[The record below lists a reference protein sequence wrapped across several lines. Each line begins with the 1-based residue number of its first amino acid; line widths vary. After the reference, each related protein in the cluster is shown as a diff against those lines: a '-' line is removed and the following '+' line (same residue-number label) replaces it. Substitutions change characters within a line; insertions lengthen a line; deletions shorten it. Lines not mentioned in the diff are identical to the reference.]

1 MLSFI
6 ICLLPLAA
14 SVPIE
19 LPSKN
24 YILDIDND
32 MLRNVRFIGDSS
44 PQLNLS
50 SMNLH
55 TLQKN
60 TFDYVDDIESL
71 DLSNNSLTSLPEFVF
86 SNLTKLKNLSL
97 SNNQISNVRTL
108 FVGLENLQLLDISHN
123 HIRHLRRG
131 NLFGLPKSTRILTDG
146 NIFWSIS
153 TDVFANFFLKH
164 AELQKATNQVTST
177 EEEKEEEK
185 EEIDNTAFEEREN
198 LGTLSEDTRVK
209 LCKSYG
215 IVTSL
220 EILQKN
226 EELAEGCVQV
236 PLDVDK
242 KEMMLQEQN
251 ITAFQ
256 EDWYQLQSLPIA
268 SLDLSNNEIAEIRE
282 ATLNGLPAGLTD
294 VNFLGNKIRRIWSQ
308 VIENEHLKSIN
319 FKDNLIE
326 EIEDDAFGKMKLHGL
341 YLINNQLESLNFV
354 STLPETLT
362 ELVLNG
368 NRVTSVPNGVF
379 TKLSRL
385 IYLYLED
392 NKIEMLR
399 YDAFQGLVSL
409 HKLML
414 MRNRVT
420 TIEPATFKNLTAL
433 RILDLSHN
441 SINDLHNST
450 FTELTALKEL
460 NLARN
465 KITEASFADLPSTLN
480 FLYLDDNDIE
490 TLEEG
495 SFVRTPRLSL
505 SLTGNR
511 ISSITRGAFDL
522 PTLRDLYLNNNN
534 LTTING
540 DSYEGLGH
548 LRRLWLSEN
557 DITEIRKGSC
567 KNLGS
572 LYILDIS
579 RNPFHK
585 LENGALYGL
594 STTPMGSS
602 LYIYENNLKEMQ
614 AGLFEDV

>member
-19 LPSKN
+19 PPSKN
-24 YILDIDND
+24 YFLDIDND
-32 MLRNVRFIGDSS
+32 TLRNVRFVGEPSL
-44 PQLNLS
+44 QLNLS

-60 TFDYVDDIESL
+60 AFDYVDDIESL

-86 SNLTKLKNLSL
+86 SNLTKLKNLWL
-97 SNNQISNVRTL
+97 SNNQISNIRTL

-131 NLFGLPKSTRILTDG
+131 YLFGLPKSTRILTDG

-164 AELQKATNQVTST
+164 AEATSQVTSAD
-177 EEEKEEEK
+177 EEEK
-185 EEIDNTAFEEREN
+185 EEIDNIVLEEQKN
-198 LGTLSEDTRVK
+198 LETLSKDTRVK
-209 LCKSYG
+209 LCKSDG

-220 EILQKN
+220 EILQKD
-226 EELAEGCVQV
+226 EKLAEGCAQV
-236 PLDVDK
+236 PLDADK
-242 KEMMLQEQN
+242 KEVMLQEQN

-256 EDWYQLQSLPIA
+256 EGWYQLQSLPIA

-282 ATLNGLPAGLTD
+282 ATLNDLPAGLTD
-294 VNFLGNKIRRIWSQ
+294 VNFLGNKIHRIWSE
-308 VIENEHLKSIN
+308 VIENEHLKSLN

-326 EIEDDAFGKMKLHGL
+326 EIEDNAFGKTKLHGL
-341 YLINNQLESLNFV
+341 YLVDNQLESLNFV
-354 STLPETLT
+354 STLPKTLT
-362 ELVLNG
+362 DLVLNG
-368 NRVTSVPNGVF
+368 NRIISVPDGVF

-392 NKIEMLR
+392 NKIETLR
-399 YDAFQGLVSL
+399 NNTFQGLMSL

-420 TIEPATFKNLTAL
+420 TIEPAAFKSLTAL
-433 RILDLSHN
+433 RVLDLSHN
-441 SINDLHNST
+441 SVNNLHNGT
-450 FTELTALKEL
+450 FAELTALKEL
-460 NLARN
+460 NLAWN
-465 KITEASFADLPSTLN
+465 KITEASFANLPSTLN
-480 FLYLDDNDIE
+480 FLYLNDNEIE
-490 TLEEG
+490 RLEEG

-511 ISSITRGAFDL
+511 ISSIARSAFDL

-534 LTTING
+534 LTTIDG

-594 STTPMGSS
+594 NTTPMESS